1 MQTLTSTEQTAFDI
15 IRNPNTSAADL
26 ILRAGAWA
34 ALKQAR
40 GQTVDLDNMAYILL
54 ETHRAPITA
63 ASIAT
68 ARWQIEH
75 ALGETHPHGPAQMA
89 RIRTATRSIA
99 QAKGY
104 PHGPYGGD
112 AA

>member
-54 ETHRAPITA
+54 ESQRAPITA
-63 ASIAT
+63 TSIAAVRHRIENVLLDMT
-68 ARWQIEH
+68 AH
-75 ALGETHPHGPAQMA
+75 SPAQMA